1 MVKKN
6 MGGMDRL
13 SRAGLGLALIAS
25 AAAGALGPWAYIGI
39 IPVITGAFGVCPL
52 YSALGFTTLKHK
64 KH

>member
-1 MVKKN
+1 MLKKN

-39 IPVITGAFGVCPL
+39 IPVVTSVIGVCPL
-52 YSALGFTTLKHK
+52 YSALRFNTLKPK
-64 KH
+64 K

>member
-25 AAAGALGPWAYIGI
+25 ASAGALGPWAYIGV
-39 IPVITGAFGVCPL
+39 IPVLTAAIGICPL
-52 YSALGFTTLKHK
+52 YSVLRFNTLKPK
-64 KH
+64 K